1 MVVKE
6 NSFNKG
12 EIRLDEK
19 TGFLFKGVCG
29 IKIPDKYKSISYELK
44 SIWESIFYILFC
56 HFKEAILFCG
66 ESGNKTFLA
75 QKTMPEAS
83 VLIINKD
90 KTINTLLGTITLTN
104 SLTARQYF
112 FYLMLIFL
120 I

>member
-6 NSFNKG
+6 NSFNEG
-12 EIRLDEK
+12 EIRVDEK
-19 TGFLFKGVCG
+19 TGLLFKGVCG

-75 QKTMPEAS
+75 QKTMP
-83 VLIINKD
+83 
-90 KTINTLLGTITLTN
+90 
-104 SLTARQYF
+104 
-112 FYLMLIFL
+112 
-120 I
+120 